1 MSCVCL
7 PDSRLHGCLRVN
19 ASRHPVLVIFT
30 REQTLCFSTPL
41 AFSASPNVTSYT
53 LLGVSDSP
61 RLPPHRWGLPLF
73 LPGLLPR
80 GPPRPPFL
88 VLSTV
93 VTLVFSGCWSS
104 FCYSRPKAFSGFPGF
119 LAKTSTLNVVAGRV
133 RPRPG
138 PPPEPHLLSLA
149 VSPPALCASSPLAT
163 ARSTPGPLHVILS
176 LGALG
181 APPLPPS

>member
-1 MSCVCL
+1 MPPCECFKTPRACHFHKGTDTL
-7 PDSRLHGCLRVN
+7 FLC
-19 ASRHPVLVIFT
+19 ASRV
-30 REQTLCFSTPL
+30 QCL
-41 AFSASPNVTSYT
+41 AELTSYT

-61 RLPPHRWGLPLF
+61 RLRPHRWGLPLF